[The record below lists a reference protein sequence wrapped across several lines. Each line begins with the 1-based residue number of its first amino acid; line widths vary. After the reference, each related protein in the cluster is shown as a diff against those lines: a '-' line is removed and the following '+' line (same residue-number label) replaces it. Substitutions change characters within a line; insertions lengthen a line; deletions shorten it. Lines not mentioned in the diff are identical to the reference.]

1 MKINEVVLTEWSW
14 KDLLPQRLDVVGKPM
29 PAKDSYGREDVKT
42 IELPIGSFPGKLN
55 ASKKSK
61 KNDKKLNAVK
71 EDAKKTNMVSPEGE
85 LRAILSQYVDTYI
98 AKGWR
103 IATRKDI
110 HLKFTEDTPW
120 EYITRKI
127 KPVVQ
132 HNKYQKVAEKLHA
145 VLLRKEEENGGHF
158 RHALGWYVA
167 KLAGGHR
174 DVDHKVL
181 HKYYLDNFDPVI
193 TNSN

>member
-1 MKINEVVLTEWSW
+1 MLIEEILT
-14 KDLLPQRLDVVGKPM
+14 
-29 PAKDSYGREDVKT
+29 
-42 IELPIGSFPGKLN
+42 N
-55 ASKKSK
+55 
-61 KNDKKLNAVK
+61 
-71 EDAKKTNMVSPEGE
+71 EDANKTNMVSPGGE
-85 LRAILSQYVDTYI
+85 LRSILSQYVDTYI

-145 VLLRKEEENGGHF
+145 VLLRKEKENGGHF

-181 HKYYLDNFDPVI
+181 YKYYLDNFDPVI

>member
-1 MKINEVVLTEWSW
+1 MLINEVTTNE
-14 KDLLPQRLDVVGKPM
+14 
-29 PAKDSYGREDVKT
+29 
-42 IELPIGSFPGKLN
+42 
-55 ASKKSK
+55 AS
-61 KNDKKLNAVK
+61 
-71 EDAKKTNMVSPEGE
+71 
-85 LRAILSQYVDTYI
+85 
-98 AKGWR
+98 
-103 IATRKDI
+103 
-110 HLKFTEDTPW
+110 PW
-120 EYITRKI
+120 ELLKRKMA
-127 KPVVQ
+127 PVVQ

-181 HKYYLDNFDPVI
+181 HKYYLDNFDSVI